1 MQLAYAYICTVCQ
14 DLIHSC
20 LVESSTPLFGSLNNS
35 LVLFIIALNRY
46 FFFFFFFFFFLQ
58 TVLTMTL
65 VLLYLSM
72 FFLLDAWHE
81 WVKQ

>member
-1 MQLAYAYICTVCQ
+1 MQMAYAYICTVCK

-46 FFFFFFFFFFLQ
+46 FFLYFFLQ